1 MKEHL
6 VPKFWHSNSSANS
19 TSGSFSTD
27 GRYLYSGKKVIG
39 HTDTRG
45 QKILYNYTKKGGAF
59 ISALVSRHVNLSIF
73 YADTLV
79 KVTDA

>member
-6 VPKFWHSNSSANS
+6 IPKFWHSDSSAKS

-27 GRYLYSGKKVIG
+27 GRFLYSGKKVIG
-39 HTDTRG
+39 DTNGYG

-59 ISALVSRHVNLSIF
+59 RSALISRHVNLARF
-73 YADTLV
+73 YADDIV
-79 KVTDA
+79 KVTNA